1 MSVKE
6 RIRRQASQVSGF
18 ITSLDLFKEP
28 IPGFNIEGRAG
39 VGTLIGSLLS
49 ISLVIVMTLYGEIK
63 FDILVNRLNPTI
75 TLTKDQQEFDDEMTL
90 VNLRDDAS
98 MRFAFSVRSLRD
110 KKTLLDPR
118 YVKIITRIRTFDA
131 DWNET
136 EQIIGHHACTDEEYA
151 QFAEPSELFTK

>member
-49 ISLVIVMTLYGEIK
+49 ISLIIVMILYGGIK
-63 FDILVNRLNPTI
+63 FDILVNRVKPSI
-75 TLTKDQQEFDDEMTL
+75 
-90 VNLRDDAS
+90 
-98 MRFAFSVRSLRD
+98 SVES
-110 KKTLLDPR
+110 
-118 YVKIITRIRTFDA
+118 
-131 DWNET
+131 
-136 EQIIGHHACTDEEYA
+136 EY
-151 QFAEPSELFTK
+151 Q